1 MEKIIEKLKKLL
13 ALAERGEAGEA
24 HNARRLLEN
33 ELRKHNLTL
42 EDLASDKRKNYV
54 FPYKDKDE
62 RRLLVQILV
71 NVCGSKSEAFTES
84 TYNSKKKR
92 LYAYLT
98 DMEYIDVSNMYD
110 FHRSHLRK
118 EKERLLKELFSA
130 YVNKHNIFDKDP
142 SERTT
147 PDEEVDWDEIRRIL
161 HLAEGMEDVQYH
173 KAITA

>member
-1 MEKIIEKLKKLL
+1 MEKIIDKLKKLL

-24 HNARRLLEN
+24 QNARRILEN

-71 NVCGSKSEAFTES
+71 NVCGSKSEAFNES

-110 FHRSHLRK
+110 FHRKHLRK
-118 EKERLLKELFSA
+118 EKERFLKDLFSA

-142 SERTT
+142 SERTNS
-147 PDEEVDWDEIRRIL
+147 DEEVNWDEIRRIL